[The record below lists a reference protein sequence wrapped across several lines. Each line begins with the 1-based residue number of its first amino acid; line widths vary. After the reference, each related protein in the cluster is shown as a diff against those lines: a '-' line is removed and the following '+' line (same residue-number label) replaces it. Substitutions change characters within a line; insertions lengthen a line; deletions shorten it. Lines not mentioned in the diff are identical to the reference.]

1 MVFRLFGVRRDR
13 PVIDTPKYVNNLMF
27 DHALIE
33 FRAVIDC
40 TENLELAE
48 KSHLL
53 SKPTT
58 SRNGDVL
65 PGLRVT
71 ATRIGPQAA

>member
-13 PVIDTPKYVNNLMF
+13 TVIDTPKHVNNLMF

-33 FRAVIDC
+33 FRAVIDR
-40 TENLELAE
+40 TKSLDLAE
-48 KSHLL
+48 KSHFLFK
-53 SKPTT
+53 STT

-65 PGLRVT
+65 PALRVT
-71 ATRIGPQAA
+71 TTRIGPQAT